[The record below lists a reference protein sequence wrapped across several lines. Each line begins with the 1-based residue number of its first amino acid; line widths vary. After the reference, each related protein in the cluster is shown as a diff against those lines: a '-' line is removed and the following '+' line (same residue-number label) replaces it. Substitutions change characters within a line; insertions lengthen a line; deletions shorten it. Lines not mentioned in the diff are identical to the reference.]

1 MSLEV
6 ILVRH
11 AIAPERDRA
20 RWPDDGERPLSA
32 EGKRKF
38 RKAVAGLMKM
48 VPKVDALLTSP
59 LVRTRQ
65 TADILTSVA
74 HWPKAIDTPEL
85 APNGSPLAV
94 LTVLRGRKERR
105 VAVVGHEPR
114 LGELLALC
122 IAGAEAR
129 PFAPLKKGGVAC
141 VVFEGEVAAGKGTL
155 TAFVPPRALRKMG

>member
-1 MSLEV
+1 MGLEV

-20 RWPDDGERPLSA
+20 RWPEDGERPLSA

-38 RKAVAGLMKM
+38 RKAVAGLMKV

-65 TADILTSVA
+65 TAEILTALA

-85 APNGSPLAV
+85 APNGTPIAALA
-94 LTVLRGRKERR
+94 VLRGRKEPRI
-105 VAVVGHEPR
+105 AVVGHEPR

-122 IAGAEAR
+122 VAGTEAR
-129 PFAPLKKGGVAC
+129 PFAPLKKGGIAC

-155 TAFVPPRALRKMG
+155 TAFVPPRTLRKLG